1 MEAILVYLFGGI
13 KILFSLSLL
22 LGWILAWRFKSK
34 GGGYILW
41 IIFSI
46 CFVIAALLMLF
57 PPDLFGRNDVVR
69 EWFMSDQGFIA
80 SLNGGRGLSFP
91 AAESISLT
99 NGIQIMGMVF
109 CIATL
114 FFWKRRISKNSNSDK
129 A

>member
-13 KILFSLSLL
+13 KILFSLSLI
-22 LGWILAWRFKSK
+22 LGWVIAWRFKSK
-34 GGGYILW
+34 GGGYLLW
-41 IIFSI
+41 IIYCS

-80 SLNGGRGLSFP
+80 SINGGRGLSFP

-99 NGIQIMGMVF
+99 NGIQIMGMLF
-109 CIATL
+109 CISAL
-114 FFWKRRISKNSNSDK
+114 YFWKSRLKKNSPLK
-129 A
+129 K